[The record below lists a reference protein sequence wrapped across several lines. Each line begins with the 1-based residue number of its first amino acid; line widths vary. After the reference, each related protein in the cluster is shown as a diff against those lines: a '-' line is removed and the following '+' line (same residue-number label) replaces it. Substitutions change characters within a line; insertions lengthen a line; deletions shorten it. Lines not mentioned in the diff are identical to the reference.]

1 MDLLVEWRES
11 RLYNVKWRWD
21 DDCTHSLHCVI
32 SSLYCSHAHLRLIN
46 WKHSRPLTVI
56 DGTRYLESLHS
67 APAPFRPYQ
76 DRDLESCRAHFKP
89 TFPAHSNVSI
99 TWQFMRSISSHS
111 EFQIIVMPSM
121 STHHRSAIETDQTHA
136 HGFKHKDTHSR
147 HSHQSFK
154 TQISNS
160 ELVAIKLP
168 LIYQISLP
176 VLPQIRTARARNGR
190 KSAAS
195 SP

>member
-1 MDLLVEWRES
+1 
-11 RLYNVKWRWD
+11 
-21 DDCTHSLHCVI
+21 
-32 SSLYCSHAHLRLIN
+32 
-46 WKHSRPLTVI
+46 
-56 DGTRYLESLHS
+56 
-67 APAPFRPYQ
+67 
-76 DRDLESCRAHFKP
+76 
-89 TFPAHSNVSI
+89 
-99 TWQFMRSISSHS
+99 
-111 EFQIIVMPSM
+111 MPSM